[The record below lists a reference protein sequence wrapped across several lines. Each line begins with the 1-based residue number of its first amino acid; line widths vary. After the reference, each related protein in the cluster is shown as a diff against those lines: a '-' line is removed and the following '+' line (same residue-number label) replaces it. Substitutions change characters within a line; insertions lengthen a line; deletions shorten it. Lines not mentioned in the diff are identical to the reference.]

1 MLPLVGSS
9 GVWTQAVGPQVGAQA
24 QSRAAFALSP
34 LMIGMIVV
42 SFVARPLLAKA
53 GSAVV
58 TGGLLVT
65 VVGAAALW
73 LATGHQGG
81 AGVEMFAPAV
91 FLLGV
96 GMGPC
101 VASMCDVA
109 AVDVQPDEAG
119 GRAAPSA
126 QSSSSPPPSAPPA
139 SAPSTSTTS
148 PRVAAAA
155 VPPVAV
161 AAAIAFGCLGLV
173 RLIPRTASADVD
185 TSPDPAGAVL
195 A

>member
-1 MLPLVGSS
+1 VLPLVGSS

-53 GSAVV
+53 GPAVV

-101 VASMCDVA
+101 VASICDVA
-109 AVDVQPDEAG
+109 AVE
-119 GRAAPSA
+119 R
-126 QSSSSPPPSAPPA
+126 
-139 SAPSTSTTS
+139 
-148 PRVAAAA
+148 
-155 VPPVAV
+155 
-161 AAAIAFGCLGLV
+161 
-173 RLIPRTASADVD
+173 
-185 TSPDPAGAVL
+185 PAG
-195 A
+195 